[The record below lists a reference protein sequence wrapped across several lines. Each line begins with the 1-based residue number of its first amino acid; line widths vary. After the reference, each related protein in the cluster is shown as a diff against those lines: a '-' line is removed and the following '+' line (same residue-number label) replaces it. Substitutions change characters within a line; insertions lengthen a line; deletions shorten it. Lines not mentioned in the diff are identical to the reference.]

1 MNYSEEEL
9 KQIEQ
14 LASLYMTVSDIAII
28 LDKNAEL
35 LRRDINTKDNPA
47 YDAYRRGKV
56 SSKILLRKQEMQ
68 LAKVGSPLA
77 LDNVRK
83 ALMDMEDDE

>member
-28 LDKNAEL
+28 LDKNAEM
-35 LRRDINTKDNPA
+35 LRRDINTTDNPA

>member
-28 LDKNAEL
+28 LDKNAEM

-56 SSKILLRKQEMQ
+56 SSKILL
-68 LAKVGSPLA
+68 PLA